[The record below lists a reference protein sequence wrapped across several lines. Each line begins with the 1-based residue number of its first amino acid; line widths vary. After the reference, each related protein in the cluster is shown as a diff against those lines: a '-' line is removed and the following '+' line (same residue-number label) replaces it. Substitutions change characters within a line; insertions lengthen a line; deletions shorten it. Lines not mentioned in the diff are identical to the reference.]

1 MITFPHAGAYLYNDY
16 STNKTNFNMKTPNFK
31 KIGLWLV
38 GGIVALVLV
47 FGIIGFNNNE
57 VDLRNQFTQKG
68 TERTAFYDKMWKTI
82 SQKSQIAL
90 RNDSSFRQNVE
101 LIMSGRRDAEG
112 LFMKWVTESNPNAN
126 FQEVSALY
134 KDLSRS
140 VEAEREGFFQQE
152 KVLQDIKL
160 QHDNLLSKFPTSFYG
175 WLLGKKRLDYKP
187 ITSDRTDEVIKTGK
201 DNDVNVFK

>member
-1 MITFPHAGAYLYNDY
+1 MILYPTTNAYQHNPF
-16 STNKTNFNMKTPNFK
+16 SNNKPNFK
-31 KIGLWLV
+31 MNSKTLRKIGLWSV
-38 GGIVALVLV
+38 GIILVLV
-47 FGIIGFNNNE
+47 LLFGFIGFNNNE
-57 VDLRNQFTQKG
+57 VDLRNQFNQKT

-90 RNDSSFRQNVE
+90 RNDSSFRQNIE
-101 LIMSGRRDAEG
+101 IIMTGRKDAEG
-112 LFMKWVTESNPNAN
+112 LFMKWVQETNPNAN
-126 FQEVSALY
+126 YAEVSALY

-160 QHDNLLSKFPTSFYG
+160 QHDNLLSKFPSSFYG
-175 WLLGKKRLDYKP
+175 WVLGKKRLDYKP

-201 DNDVNVFK
+201 DNDVKVF